1 MHQTTE
7 AWHGYNEKI
16 FSRHLERLAVVYVR
30 QSTMQQ
36 GLDHQTSTQLQYGLV
51 HRAVAL
57 GWSEKRV
64 VVIDDDLG
72 QSGTSVEGRQGFQ
85 RLVAEVGLDHVGLV
99 LGLDMSRLARS
110 SKDWHQLLE
119 ICALFGTLLADLDG
133 IYDPSH
139 YNDRLLLGLKGTMS
153 EAEIHMLKQRMY
165 QGKLHKARQGAL
177 RFPVPIGYVRA
188 PDGEVDFDPDAQVQ
202 HVVRL
207 IFRKF
212 DEIGTL
218 HGVLRYLVQHDV
230 AIGVRERAGAAKG
243 TLVWRRPN
251 RMTLQNVLKNP
262 IYAGAYAYGRRQVDA
277 RYKQPGRPSTGRMTR
292 APQDYHVL
300 LPDHMPAYITW
311 VQHERNVARLA
322 ANRAHAD
329 AQGAVRQG
337 ASLLSGL
344 LGCGKCG
351 RRMQVRYG
359 GVNKVPGYMC
369 HRGASDYGDNLGQY
383 IPSEPI
389 DAFVSH
395 WVLQALEPAALT
407 LSLEATARVEQERH
421 ALDQLWRQRVER
433 AASEAERAARH
444 YRLVEPEN
452 RLVARHLAQDWEEK
466 LTAQRQVQEEYQRFV
481 HAQPQVLSQAE
492 RDAIQQLAQN
502 IPALWHAPTTTMSE
516 RKEIVRQIIQRVRV
530 ATADKSERLTITI
543 EWMGG
548 GTTTGDT
555 TRPISRLENLHD
567 YPQLCERMRTL
578 VADGYHTA
586 QITDVLNQEG
596 FRSPRRRAPFTDEA
610 IRTLRRRLG
619 LSTHHVR
626 YHPFLQ
632 RHEWGIS
639 ELAGA
644 LDISPS
650 TVYLWRKRGVVQA
663 RWDHKL
669 KRWVVQA
676 DEAELD
682 RLKVYSR
689 QSVGAKNRQEWLD
702 AQASPAPSAL
712 EAMSLAPCGHRAEAQ
727 MGFGSRTTLRNP

>member
-1 MHQTTE
+1 MSVHQTTE
-7 AWHGYNEKI
+7 AWRGYHEKI
-16 FSRHLERLAVVYVR
+16 SSRHLDRLAVVYVR

-36 GLDHQTSTQLQYGLV
+36 VLDHQTSTQLQYGLV

-57 GWSEKRV
+57 GWPEKRV

-119 ICALFGTLLADLDG
+119 ICALFGTLIADLDG

-153 EAEIHMLKQRMY
+153 EAEIHILKQRMY
-165 QGKLHKARQGAL
+165 QGKLHKARRGEL

-188 PDGEVDFDPDAQVQ
+188 PGGEVGFDPDAQVQ

-218 HGVLRYLVQHDV
+218 HGVLRYLVTHDV
-230 AIGVRERAGAAKG
+230 KVGVREREGAAKG

-277 RYKQPGRPSTGRMTR
+277 RHKQPGRPSTGRVTR

-300 LPDHMPAYITW
+300 LPAHVPAYITW
-311 VQHERNVARLA
+311 AQYERNVARLA

-329 AQGAVRQG
+329 AIGAVRQG
-337 ASLLSGL
+337 AALLSGL
-344 LGCGKCG
+344 MGCGKGG

-359 GVNKVPGYMC
+359 GAKNVPGYRC
-369 HRGASDYGDNLGQY
+369 HRGASDYGDDLCQY
-383 IPSEPI
+383 MPSKPI
-389 DAFVSH
+389 DAFVSQ
-395 WVLQALEPAALT
+395 WVLKALEPAALT

-433 AASEAERAARH
+433 ATYEAERAARH

-452 RLVARHLAQDWEEK
+452 RLVARQLAQDWEEK
-466 LTAQRQVQEEYQRFV
+466 LTAQRQVQEDDQRFV
-481 HAQPQVLSQAE
+481 HAQPQVLSHAE
-492 RDAIQQLAQN
+492 RDAIQKLAQN

-516 RKEIVRQIIQRVRV
+516 RKEIVRQIIQCVRV
-530 ATADKSERLTITI
+530 AAEDQSERLSITI

-548 GTTTGDT
+548 GTTTGIS
-555 TRPISRLENLHD
+555 TRPMSRMEHLRD
-567 YPQLCERMRTL
+567 YPQLCERLRTL
-578 VADGYHTA
+578 VADGYRTA
-586 QITDVLNQEG
+586 QITDALAQEG
-596 FRSPRRRAPFTDEA
+596 FRSPRRGEPFTQEA
-610 IRTLRRRLG
+610 IRNLKRHLG
-619 LSTHHVR
+619 LSSHGAR
-626 YHPFLQ
+626 CHPVVKFP
-632 RHEWGIS
+632 EWGIP

-644 LDISPS
+644 LAISPS
-650 TVYLWRKRGVVQA
+650 TVYLWRTRGLVQS
-663 RWDHKL
+663 RWDPAL
-669 KRWVVQA
+669 NRWVVWA
-676 DEAELD
+676 DGTELD
-682 RLKVYSR
+682 RLKAYSR
-689 QSVGAKNRQEWLD
+689 QSVGAKNRQEWL
-702 AQASPAPSAL
+702 
-712 EAMSLAPCGHRAEAQ
+712 EAQ
-727 MGFGSRTTLRNP
+727 SLPESSSL

>member
-1 MHQTTE
+1 
-7 AWHGYNEKI
+7 
-16 FSRHLERLAVVYVR
+16 
-30 QSTMQQ
+30 MQQ
-36 GLDHQTSTQLQYGLV
+36 VLDHQTSTQLQYGLV

-119 ICALFGTLLADLDG
+119 ICAVFGTLLADLDG

-153 EAEIHMLKQRMY
+153 EAEIHVLKQRMY
-165 QGKLHKARQGAL
+165 QGKLYKARRGEL

-188 PDGEVDFDPDAQVQ
+188 PGGEVGFDPDEQVQ

-218 HGVLRYLVQHDV
+218 HGVLRYLVKHEV
-230 AIGVRERAGAAKG
+230 AVGVRERAGTAQG

-277 RYKQPGRPSTGRMTR
+277 RHKQPGRPSTGRVTR

-300 LPDHMPAYITW
+300 LPDQMPAYITW
-311 VQHERNVARLA
+311 AQYERNVARLA

-329 AQGAVRQG
+329 ALGAVRQG
-337 ASLLSGL
+337 AALLSGL
-344 LGCGKCG
+344 MGCGTCG

-359 GVNKVPGYMC
+359 GAKNVPGYLC
-369 HRGASDYGDNLGQY
+369 HRGASDYGEDLCQY
-383 IPSEPI
+383 MPSAPI
-389 DAFVSH
+389 DAFVSQ
-395 WVLQALEPAALT
+395 WVLKALEPAALT

-433 AASEAERAARH
+433 AAYEAERAARH

-452 RLVARHLAQDWEEK
+452 RLVARQLAQDWEEK
-466 LTAQRQVQEEYQRFV
+466 LTAQRHVQEEYQRFV
-481 HAQPQVLSQAE
+481 HTQPQGLSQAE
-492 RDAIQQLAQN
+492 RDAIQKLAQN

-516 RKEIVRQIIQRVRV
+516 RKEIVRQIIQCVRV
-530 ATADKSERLTITI
+530 AAEDQSERLSITI
-543 EWMGG
+543 EWIGG
-548 GTTTGDT
+548 GTTTGVT
-555 TRPISRLENLHD
+555 TRPISRMEHLRD
-567 YPQLCERMRTL
+567 YPQLCERLHTL
-578 VADGYHTA
+578 VADGYRTA
-586 QITDVLNQEG
+586 QITDALAQEG
-596 FRSPRRRAPFTDEA
+596 FRSPRRGEPFTHEA
-610 IRTLRRRLG
+610 IRNLKRHLG
-619 LSTHHVR
+619 LSAR
-626 YHPFLQ
+626 GARGHPVLKL
-632 RHEWGIS
+632 HEWGIS

-644 LDISPS
+644 LAISPS
-650 TVYLWRKRGVVQA
+650 TVYLWRTRGAVQS
-663 RWDHKL
+663 RWDPAL
-669 KRWVVQA
+669 KRWVVWA
-676 DEAELD
+676 DGAELD
-682 RLKVYSR
+682 RLKAYSR
-689 QSVGAKNRQEWLD
+689 QSVGAKNRQEWL
-702 AQASPAPSAL
+702 
-712 EAMSLAPCGHRAEAQ
+712 EAQ
-727 MGFGSRTTLRNP
+727 SLPHPSSL